1 MYDLYNQVIL
11 NILVFTNK
19 MQRVAHVKESDKN
32 FQAFLSLSFFLK
44 LIYLIKALELYIS
57 RKKNT
62 YSFHLIS
69 CMGSSRNYSLR
80 LSILNVGGPAP
91 IFDLQLINLELY
103 L

>member
-19 MQRVAHVKESDKN
+19 MQRVPHVKESDKN

-57 RKKNT
+57 RNKT
-62 YSFHLIS
+62 LIAF
-69 CMGSSRNYSLR
+69 
-80 LSILNVGGPAP
+80 I
-91 IFDLQLINLELY
+91 
-103 L
+103 